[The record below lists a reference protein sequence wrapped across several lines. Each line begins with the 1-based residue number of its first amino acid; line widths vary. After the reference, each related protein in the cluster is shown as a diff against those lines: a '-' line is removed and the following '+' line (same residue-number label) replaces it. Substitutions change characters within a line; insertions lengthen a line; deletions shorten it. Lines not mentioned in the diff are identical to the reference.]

1 MTKPHPMEQFHDLIR
16 RILSE
21 GVRRPNRTGVDT
33 LYVAGASLEFNLME
47 EGFPAITS
55 KKLAFKSAV
64 RELLGM
70 FRGYTSA
77 AQFRDIGCPVW
88 NQNANE
94 TKEWLASP
102 YREDFGGTDA
112 MGRTYPAQWT
122 DWKDTRVEPKAR
134 AEQMIAEKGYTL
146 IGHGLN
152 GEWIVQRSI
161 NQLEDNLRQV
171 LTNPY
176 SRRILLSGWNVGE
189 MDMMCLPPCHV
200 SYQLILDPEK
210 RVMDLQMY
218 QRSFDVGLGFNVTLA
233 ALYLSLMARLSNYT
247 PRRVKMDVGD
257 CHIYVTHEEGLR
269 EMITREHFAQP
280 TLHISDEVRPVTVDE
295 IPGVFTRIEPAHLS
309 LVGYQHHPAVK
320 LPMAS

>member
-47 EGFPAITS
+47 DGFPAITT

-64 RELLGM
+64 GELLGM

-94 TKEWLASP
+94 TEEWLASP

-233 ALYLSLMARLSNYT
+233 ALYLSLMARLSNYI

-269 EMITREHFAQP
+269 GMITREHFAQP